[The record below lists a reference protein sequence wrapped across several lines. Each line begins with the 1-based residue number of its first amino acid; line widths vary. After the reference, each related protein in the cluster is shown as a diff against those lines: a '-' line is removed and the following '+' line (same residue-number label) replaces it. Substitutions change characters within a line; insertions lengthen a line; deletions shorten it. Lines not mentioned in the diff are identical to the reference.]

1 MTTPPTSDDRA
12 PDAPATPPATT
23 SPTSDDRTS
32 DDRTSDAPA
41 TPPAATPPAAT
52 ATAAAR
58 AQGSSA
64 QAATHRARA
73 HSFNAAAA
81 QYAANRPSYP
91 PALFDALEE
100 LTGRPLE
107 GARVVD
113 VGAGTGL
120 ATARLH
126 ERGADVIAVEP
137 GAGMAAEFRRTLP
150 GVPVVR
156 GNGNALPLAG
166 HSAALLTYAQSWH
179 WTDPALAVPE
189 ALRVLRP
196 GGALALWWNT
206 EALDVPW
213 IAESA
218 RRVDRH
224 FEGLNLSAEKRNFD
238 ARFAD
243 PTGTLDFVHRE
254 IRWSRRVP
262 LDIHLANLGSH
273 SVFLTD
279 TEERAAAFFAEE
291 RRHLLAVFPDGL
303 VEETYDVHLLLGTTP
318 TA

>member
-1 MTTPPTSDDRA
+1 MTTPLTPDDR
-12 PDAPATPPATT
+12 
-23 SPTSDDRTS
+23 
-32 DDRTSDAPA
+32 
-41 TPPAATPPAAT
+41 
-52 ATAAAR
+52 ATAAA
-58 AQGSSA
+58 APA
-64 QAATHRARA
+64 QAAHHGARA

-100 LTGRPLE
+100 LTGRPLK

-166 HSAALLTYAQSWH
+166 HRADLLTYAQAWH

-206 EALDVPW
+206 DALDVPW

-224 FEGLNLSAEKRNFD
+224 FAGLNLSAEKRD
-238 ARFAD
+238 LDVRFAD
-243 PTGTLDFVHRE
+243 PIGTLAFVHRE
-254 IRWSRRVP
+254 IRWARRVP
-262 LDIHLANLGSH
+262 LDTHLANLGSH

-279 TEERAAAFFAEE
+279 TEERAAAFFADE
-291 RRHLLAVFPDGL
+291 RRHLRTVFPDGI
-303 VEETYDVHLLLGTTP
+303 VEETYDVHLLVARTP
-318 TA
+318 EG